1 MCSICAGAS
10 VWSRPDG
17 GFFVWV
23 SLPKGVRASLAIKM
37 AMADTE
43 FPTGALHGNQFSPSQ
58 RCGEPL
64 LCPACCVLLLLLRML
79 LMVFVL
85 LPVLP

>member
-64 LCPACCVLLLLLRML
+64 LCPACCCCCCCCAC
-79 LMVFVL
+79 F
-85 LPVLP
+85 

>member
-1 MCSICAGAS
+1 M
-10 VWSRPDG
+10 WSRPDG

-64 LCPACCVLLLLLRML
+64 LLPCVLLLLLLRML

-85 LPVLP
+85 LPVRP